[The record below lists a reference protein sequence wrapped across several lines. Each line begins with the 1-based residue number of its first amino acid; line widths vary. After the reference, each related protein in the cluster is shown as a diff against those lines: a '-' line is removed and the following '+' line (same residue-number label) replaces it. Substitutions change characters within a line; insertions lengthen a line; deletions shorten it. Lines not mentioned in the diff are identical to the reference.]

1 MKRKDAMKRMLL
13 SVIAVVSMPALFAQ
27 ALPVDTLQTSVTLG
41 EVEVKGSTVVDKSDR
56 KLFIPTSEQA
66 RQSANAVDLLQRMQ
80 MPELRVD
87 MVNDAITLVDKG
99 VLDIRINGRK
109 ATVYDLKGI
118 DPGSVTRVEYHR
130 NPSMR
135 YGEVDAVV
143 DFIVV
148 QHKSGG
154 SFYVEGKQAA
164 SGWGGYYA
172 NLKLNNKKSQFGVS
186 GWYNPR
192 RDFEMWRDNVE
203 NYKLPD
209 GTAFT
214 RTETGLPG
222 RMDAPNYGFFLDYSY
237 RKDDKMLLFVQ
248 LSASGGWNDRN
259 EYNGIYANSLSAE
272 KSKVSDLLHIQSFR
286 PNLNVYWQYDIDKS
300 KQIVV
305 DLTASDYYSD
315 SERSYATYE
324 YIEDGSDGEELSSIF
339 TKIKSNSY
347 SLIANANYE
356 QRFDAGRL
364 TAGVRYLHGW
374 GRNDYMTSRVID
386 KTRESDTRVY
396 AEWWQPLGSSFDY
409 QAGLSAVGRRFR
421 IIGYDAVS
429 TLDFIY
435 SLRMR
440 YKIGSYSTLRFN
452 FTTETVSPT
461 ANELSQAV
469 QDIDEYQK
477 YRGNPSLKP
486 YRRYIGE
493 LHYEYARGIFLGNL
507 ATALRYTDNPVMEEK
522 YWETGSDGGWYLL
535 NTVRNQ
541 KYHSTFKVFAN
552 ARVEAIP
559 GWLTVG
565 ASFGWKHS
573 VSRGWEYR
581 HVMNKS
587 VYADWSV
594 VLSHW
599 NFSLMYNGHTNS
611 RDLWGETIT
620 GTENY
625 QDIILSYKH
634 KDLYVGVGIINPFMK
649 NYNIPTENLNEF
661 AGYDRKMHLTMA
673 QNLAFVMLRYNIQWG
688 RKQRD
693 IEKRVN
699 NVYEGG
705 AVNATGK

>member
-1 MKRKDAMKRMLL
+1 MR
-13 SVIAVVSMPALFAQ
+13 IAIIVSSLVCASALFAQ
-27 ALPVDTLQTSVTLG
+27 TVPVDTLQTSVTLG

-118 DPGSVTRVEYHR
+118 DPESVTRVEYHR

-237 RKDDKMLLFVQ
+237 RKDDKMLLFAQ
-248 LSASGGWNDRN
+248 FSAFGGWNDRN

-286 PNLNVYWQYDIDKS
+286 PNLNVYWQYDIDKR

-324 YIEDGSDGEELSSIF
+324 YIEDGSYGEELSSIF

-374 GRNDYMTSRVID
+374 GRNDYLTSRVID

-396 AEWWQPLGSSFDY
+396 AEWWQPLGNSFDY
-409 QAGLSAVGRRFR
+409 QAGLSAVNRRFR
-421 IIGYDAVS
+421 IIGDDAVS
-429 TLDFIY
+429 TFDLIY

-469 QDIDEYQK
+469 QDIDEY
-477 YRGNPSLKP
+477 LK
-486 YRRYIGE
+486 
-493 LHYEYARGIFLGNL
+493 
-507 ATALRYTDNPVMEEK
+507 
-522 YWETGSDGGWYLL
+522 
-535 NTVRNQ
+535 
-541 KYHSTFKVFAN
+541 
-552 ARVEAIP
+552 
-559 GWLTVG
+559 
-565 ASFGWKHS
+565 
-573 VSRGWEYR
+573 
-581 HVMNKS
+581 
-587 VYADWSV
+587 
-594 VLSHW
+594 
-599 NFSLMYNGHTNS
+599 
-611 RDLWGETIT
+611 
-620 GTENY
+620 
-625 QDIILSYKH
+625 
-634 KDLYVGVGIINPFMK
+634 
-649 NYNIPTENLNEF
+649 
-661 AGYDRKMHLTMA
+661 
-673 QNLAFVMLRYNIQWG
+673 
-688 RKQRD
+688 
-693 IEKRVN
+693 
-699 NVYEGG
+699 
-705 AVNATGK
+705 